1 MPCESEQRKEVNKIV
16 SECDCGSFDNITFNM
31 LPPKP
36 KFELEIINYPNCGEA
51 FSFITSDPE
60 VFRKILTAID
70 LIPKNENKNI
80 LTPVTSPQG
89 GESTLGPS
97 ASDLTGLE

>member
-1 MPCESEQRKEVNKIV
+1 MPCESEQRKT
-16 SECDCGSFDNITFNM
+16 ECCSYDVPNFSM

-51 FSFITSDPE
+51 FSFITSEPE
-60 VFRKILTAID
+60 VFRKILIAIGI
-70 LIPKNENKNI
+70 IPKNENKNI